1 MIATSPVTAP
11 DGFYFATVPAGGPYT
26 VQLFNP
32 VGQIPGKS
40 ITIPSI
46 ANNQYQAVDF
56 LNINPADPA
65 ITGYV
70 FDSSFHGISGVKIT
84 LTDAKGKTVATTTTS
99 SSGWYV
105 FRFTQPGTYTVT
117 MTVPQG
123 YKAVQASYTMSI
135 GQFQTVRQDFGL
147 K

>member
-1 MIATSPVTAP
+1 MKQLFFANIVGSDVVQPRNWLFSLCFIACVRQFKSGLYVKVINSKSVVVATSPVTAP

-56 LNINPADPA
+56 LNLNPADPA
-65 ITGYV
+65 ITGFV
-70 FDSSFHGISGVKIT
+70 FDSSFHGISGV
-84 LTDAKGKTVATTTTS
+84 
-99 SSGWYV
+99 
-105 FRFTQPGTYTVT
+105 
-117 MTVPQG
+117 
-123 YKAVQASYTMSI
+123 
-135 GQFQTVRQDFGL
+135 
-147 K
+147 